1 MHITIDKGILLNKAA
16 NSCFIYSCDFPVL
29 TTCSK
34 VLKRIREQ
42 SLDDKWQPSF
52 VHHQS
57 AIMQRL
63 RKVPQQAQTVHV
75 QDHLLN
81 VQALELTTQYQ
92 RRLIYFRF
100 AKHFPKKKRMN
111 SILSKVKGDSKDW
124 TCIHYGVIWFK
135 LGSA

>member
-52 VHHQS
+52 VHHQP

-92 RRLIYFRF
+92 R
-100 AKHFPKKKRMN
+100 FPKKK
-111 SILSKVKGDSKDW
+111 KE
-124 TCIHYGVIWFK
+124 
-135 LGSA
+135 